1 MTKLTKVIKI
11 TKSPKVKKVTKV
23 LKFLIHTII
32 SGLLLGGCV
41 WSSGSSSPGQISSEP
56 ESKSAANISTKLE
69 WIPPQEDVSPDP
81 IVLGFSQLGTESN
94 WRNANTTSIVDAAKE
109 SGITLIMENAEQ
121 SQEKQFEAIR
131 SFIQKKVDVIA
142 IAPVVQNGWEPILQE
157 VKQAGIPVIVLDR
170 SVNVKDGSL
179 YVTFIG
185 SDFYEEGVK
194 AAKYMLD
201 KMRHHAGTIAIA
213 ELEGTIGSTP
223 SIDRGRGFRDTIGN
237 LTQFQITQVLPADFT
252 EEQGRDVMASF
263 LKKPKQEW
271 PQVLYSHNDDMAI
284 GAVEA
289 IEQAG
294 LKPGTDIII
303 ISVDGTR
310 RAVEYMLQGKINA
323 VVECNP
329 LLGPLVMQA
338 TKEIM
343 AGRTLPK
350 RMVPPEDIFTQETA
364 DMEVQDRRY

>member
-1 MTKLTKVIKI
+1 MGKLI
-11 TKSPKVKKVTKV
+11 TRFMIMALP
-23 LKFLIHTII
+23 
-32 SGLLLGGCV
+32 LLLTGCM
-41 WSSGSSSPGQISSEP
+41 WSGTGPQAVPELPPVNSTREPVSSQPTSEAP
-56 ESKSAANISTKLE
+56 T
-69 WIPPQEDVSPDP
+69 DP

-94 WRNANTTSIVDAAKE
+94 WRNANTTSIVDAAEE
-109 SGITLIMENAEQ
+109 SGVTLIMENAEQ

-131 SFIQKKVDVIA
+131 SFIQRRVDVIA
-142 IAPVVQNGWEPILQE
+142 IAPVVQEGWEPILQE
-157 VKQAGIPVIVLDR
+157 VKQAGIPVIILDR
-170 SVNVKDGSL
+170 SVNVRDGSL

-194 AAKYMLD
+194 AGKYILD
-201 KMRHHAGTIAIA
+201 KMRNFPGPVSIA
-213 ELEGTIGSTP
+213 ELEGTLGSTP
-223 SIDRGRGFRDTIGN
+223 SIDRGRGFRDTIKADSR
-237 LTQFQITQVLPADFT
+237 FQVTHVLPADFT
-252 EEQGRDVMASF
+252 EEQGRIRMET
-263 LKKPKQEW
+263 LLEKPKAEW
-271 PQVLYSHNDDMAI
+271 PQVLYAHNDDMAI

-294 LKPGTDIII
+294 LNPGSDMII

-310 RAVEYMLQGKINA
+310 RAVDYMIQGKINA

-329 LLGPLVMQA
+329 LLGPLLMQA

-364 DMEVQDRRY
+364 AMEAQDRKY